1 MQTTAPI
8 PQSPSEA
15 RYLAQQISLIVPA
28 ALTQRL
34 VRAVLRRGETPPPEL
49 QRRIEGRFRDLL
61 QRELTNVREGDYPE
75 ALLFQ
80 FPLREYVRRVP
91 TLVRD
96 FPRVLARRKKGAY
109 RDLPDEGEARQ
120 YPPYFRRTFHWQS
133 DGYLS
138 RHSAELYDVG
148 VEWLFGGMADVMR
161 RQVIPPISRFLRREG
176 IQAPRILD
184 VACGTGRTLSQIHV
198 AHPGARLYGL
208 DLSPYYVRA
217 ARDLL
222 NDVDDAS
229 FVVENA
235 EAMPFKDGFFDVV
248 TSTYLFHELPKN
260 ARRNA
265 MAEMVRVLR
274 PGGLLVLEDS
284 AQYDSAAFTDSS
296 DIAFALDRFPEDFHE
311 PFYKDYLRDDLASI
325 AQSLGMEVSASFPI
339 FVAKVVVAQKPA
351 GVSEARPHDA

>member
-1 MQTTAPI
+1 MYPRPMQTTTPM
-8 PQSPSEA
+8 PQSPAEA
-15 RYLAQQISLIVPA
+15 AYLAQQISLILPA
-28 ALTQRL
+28 ALTQRI
-34 VRAVLRRGETPPPEL
+34 VRAVLRRGEAPPPGL
-49 QRRIEGRFRDLL
+49 QPLVEARFAELL
-61 QRELTNVREGDYPE
+61 QRDLGNVRAGDYPE
-75 ALLFQ
+75 KLLFQ
-80 FPLREYVRRVP
+80 FPLREYARRVP
-91 TLVRD
+91 LLMRD
-96 FPRVLARRKKGAY
+96 FPRVLSRRKKGAY
-109 RDLPDEGEARQ
+109 RDLPNAEEARA
-120 YPPYFRRTFHWQS
+120 YPAYFRRTFHWQS

-138 RHSAELYDVG
+138 RHSAEIYDLG

-161 RQVIPPISRFLRREG
+161 RQVIPPMSRFLRGRDPKAP
-176 IQAPRILD
+176 APRILD

-198 AHPGARLYGL
+198 AHPRARLYGL

-235 EAMPFKDGFFDVV
+235 EAMPFKDGFFDIV

-284 AQYDSAAFTDSS
+284 AQYDSAEFKDSS
-296 DIAFALDRFPEDFHE
+296 DIAFALERFPEDFHE
-311 PFYKDYLRDDLASI
+311 PFYKDYLGDDLASI
-325 AQSLGMEVSASFPI
+325 AQALGLTVRSSGPC
-339 FVAKVVVAQKPA
+339 FVAKVVVADKP
-351 GVSEARPHDA
+351 G